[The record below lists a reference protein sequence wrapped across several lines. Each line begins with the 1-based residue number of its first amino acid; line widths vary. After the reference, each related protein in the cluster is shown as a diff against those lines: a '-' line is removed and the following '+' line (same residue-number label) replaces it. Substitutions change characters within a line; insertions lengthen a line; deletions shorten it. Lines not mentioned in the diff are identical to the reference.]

1 MSEQMTFSDIEYAN
15 RKKKTSREEF
25 LDAMNAIVPWGD
37 WVDMIKPFYPKGE
50 RGRPPRGIEPMLRMY
65 LLQSWFHLSDEA
77 TEDAIYDSYCM
88 RKFMRLNFLEEAVPD
103 ATTLCNFRKLLDEHE
118 LGKAIFAD
126 VQQRLEAAGLIMHG
140 GSIVDATLIA
150 APSSTKNKKNE
161 RDPEMHQ
168 SKKGNQWYFGMKV
181 HIGVDAGS
189 GYVHS
194 ITGTSGNVH
203 DIAETANLIRED
215 DDVVYGDSGY
225 TGVEKREEIL
235 EDEHLSQVEFRIAA
249 KLSKLK
255 TKSTVPGFNW
265 DRYIEQR
272 KASVRS
278 KVEHAFLIVKRDFG
292 YRKVSYRGIHKNM
305 TRFHVLFAC
314 ANLLMCIR
322 GGRTE
327 KFCSV

>member
-15 RKKKTSREEF
+15 RKRKTSREEF
-25 LDAMNAIVPWGD
+25 LDSMDAIVPWSD

-126 VQQRLEAAGLIMHG
+126 VQQRLESAGLIMHG

-150 APSSTKNKKNE
+150 APSSTKNEKNE

-181 HIGVDAGS
+181 HIGVDAGT
-189 GYVHS
+189 GFVHT

-203 DIAETANLIRED
+203 DINETANLIRED
-215 DDVVYGDSGY
+215 DEVVYGDSGY
-225 TGVEKREEIL
+225 TGVETREEIL
-235 EDEHLSQVEFRIAA
+235 EDKHLSQVRFRIAA
-249 KLSKLK
+249 KPSKLK
-255 TKSTVPGFNW
+255 TKSTVPGLNW

-322 GGRTE
+322 GGRTKE
-327 KFCSV
+327 FCSA